1 MPKPR
6 DVDVLIPEGDSL
18 ADRLRRRR
26 QKMEEGDPEG
36 AAEEMRR
43 PPPEPT
49 PSSDDMGYMGGL
61 HRNRR
66 GYTKD

>member
-1 MPKPR
+1 MPRK
-6 DVDVLIPEGDSL
+6 VDALIPEGDSI

-26 QKMEEGDPEG
+26 EKMEEGEPAE
-36 AAEEMRR
+36 AAEEMRK
-43 PPPEPT
+43 PPKPAT
-49 PSSDDMGYMGGL
+49 DMDYMDGL

>member
-1 MPKPR
+1 MPRK
-6 DVDVLIPEGDSL
+6 VDALIPEGDSI

-26 QKMEEGDPEG
+26 EKMEEGEPEA
-36 AAEEMRR
+36 AAEEMRK
-43 PPPEPT
+43 PPK
-49 PSSDDMGYMGGL
+49 PSEMDYMDGL

>member
-1 MPKPR
+1 MPRK
-6 DVDVLIPEGDSL
+6 VDVLIPEGDSL

-26 QKMEEGDPEG
+26 EKIEEGDPQAG
-36 AAEEMRR
+36 AEEMHK
-43 PPPEPT
+43 PPPTKPSEPN
-49 PSSDDMGYMGGL
+49 DMDYMNGL

>member
-1 MPKPR
+1 MAEPR
-6 DVDVLIPEGDSL
+6 DVDELIPEGDSV

-26 QKMEEGDPEG
+26 EKMEEGDPEG

-43 PPPEPT
+43 PAKRDENM
-49 PSSDDMGYMGGL
+49 DYMGGL

-66 GYTKD
+66 GYTKG